1 MTRFPFHET
10 DPEAEAVAR
19 PRQTGPHAPAPDVAA
34 VAPGPELAEL
44 LTLIDPADVSD
55 ADLVELVDAAVRQAA
70 WAHACAARYTAL
82 LDRRASMHPVLGR
95 GRIPEGEKTVT
106 PEEVAMRLAWSRRQG
121 RRLLR
126 QGLAFDRDLGDTGA
140 ALARGQIDATRAGV
154 LVDRLAGLPVPVTLD
169 VQEAVLP
176 AAPGR
181 TATQLVGDVDR
192 ALITVDPA
200 EAAARRQHARTR
212 RCVERPRAL
221 PDGMARLT
229 AVLAAPDA
237 TRIHTT
243 LDAAARTARA
253 AGDPRTVDQL
263 RADGLTDLVLHR
275 ACAAA
280 LPTVTASGGVAAG
293 PGGAGSGDVAA
304 GPGGAGSAFAVPDA
318 GLPGHTTPASAVPA
332 SAVPGSAV
340 PDADDTPAPHAVLV
354 DGVVL
359 AGVTAADVEHPGE
372 LADETC
378 PSRRRRPTTT
388 VHVTVPFSTLM
399 GVDDQ
404 PGELA
409 GYGPVDAATARALA
423 VGGVWRRLVTDPLSG
438 SLLDLGRTRYRPTAA
453 LDEHVRTR
461 DRTCVRPGCSAP
473 ARCCD
478 VDHTREYHRQPG
490 EPAHTGQAD
499 ADASPLGT
507 TSVDNLGLL
516 CRRDHLLKTTGGFR
530 LTQLEPGRF
539 RWVTPTGQVSTVE
552 PGRDP
557 APPPGWSPRQDERFG
572 PPPF

>member
-181 TATQLVGDVDR
+181 TATQLAGDVDR

-280 LPTVTASGGVAAG
+280 LPTVAASGDPAPG
-293 PGGAGSGDVAA
+293 PGTD
-304 GPGGAGSAFAVPDA
+304 
-318 GLPGHTTPASAVPA
+318 LPGSDPTD
-332 SAVPGSAV
+332 
-340 PDADDTPAPHAVLV
+340 DAPAPHAVLV

-359 AGVTAADVEHPGE
+359 TGVTAADVEHPGD

-378 PSRRRRPTTT
+378 PSRRRRPTAT

-423 VGGVWRRLVTDPLSG
+423 VGGVWRRLVTDPLSV

-539 RWVTPTGQVSTVE
+539 RWVTPTGQVYTVE

>member
-1 MTRFPFHET
+1 MGAGTAPDPMTRFPFHET

-181 TATQLVGDVDR
+181 TATQLAGDVDR

-280 LPTVTASGGVAAG
+280 LPTVPASGDPAPG
-293 PGGAGSGDVAA
+293 PGTD
-304 GPGGAGSAFAVPDA
+304 
-318 GLPGHTTPASAVPA
+318 LPGSDPTD
-332 SAVPGSAV
+332 
-340 PDADDTPAPHAVLV
+340 DAPAPHAVLV

-359 AGVTAADVEHPGE
+359 TGVTAADVEHPGD

-490 EPAHTGQAD
+490 EPTQPGPAD

-539 RWVTPTGQVSTVE
+539 RWVTPTGQVYTVE